1 MIGKLILGLLLLMA
15 AAVIVNPELSIPAWN
30 FALAVLTGLFY
41 FGIIAC
47 VLCIGLVVILAWKG

>member
-41 FGIIAC
+41 FGIVASIF
-47 VLCIGLVVILAWKG
+47 CIILIIILAWKG